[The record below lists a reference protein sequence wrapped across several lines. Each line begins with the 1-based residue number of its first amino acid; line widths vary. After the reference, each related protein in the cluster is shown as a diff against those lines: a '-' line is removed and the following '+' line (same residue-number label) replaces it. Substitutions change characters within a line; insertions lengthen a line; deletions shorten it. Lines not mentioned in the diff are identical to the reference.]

1 MSNNP
6 LAKNVYVRLQKK
18 RSSSRVMKL
27 GKKRSTS
34 RTMLDVEIQTIDDQ
48 FGDKPMKSQII

>member
-1 MSNNP
+1 MSNSP

-34 RTMLDVEIQTIDDQ
+34 RTILDVEIQTIDDK